1 VHDSL
6 VPFKAGNRHIVDRL
20 GALRRLIREAETLE
34 KELKTE
40 VGYLMGSRDSL
51 GGDEFIA
58 RQTIGERKGGWDD
71 KKLEDELGLRAE
83 KFRKPPV
90 TIVTI
95 RTDLRDE
102 ARADG

>member
-6 VPFKAGNRHIVDRL
+6 VPFETGNRHIVDRL
-20 GALRRLIREAETLE
+20 GALRRLIREAEALE
-34 KELKTE
+34 NKLKTE

-58 RQTIGERKGGWDD
+58 RQMIGERKGGWDD

-90 TIVTI
+90 KIVTI